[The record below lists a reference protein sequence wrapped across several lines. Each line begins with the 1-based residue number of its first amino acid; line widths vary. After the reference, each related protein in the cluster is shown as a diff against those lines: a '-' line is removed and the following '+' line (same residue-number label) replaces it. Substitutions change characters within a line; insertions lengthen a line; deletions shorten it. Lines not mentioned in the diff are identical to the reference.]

1 MAMLLS
7 NWRSIPVWSK
17 ALALSGVSIS
27 ITASAL
33 FFFISGYWGDLDD
46 SSWEMWVDQQDP

>member
-7 NWRSIPVWSK
+7 KWRSIPVWSK